1 METERSYYKRPATEL
16 RRHHRF
22 LAQWRVAIVFQG
34 GGSHT
39 FHGITHDVGLGGL
52 CMHSDHNLYSRQT
65 VTVLLALPPTHPRER
80 KKVIETE
87 GRIIYSILSSGQK
100 GFRIGVELMR
110 FKNRD
115 ETVFRKYLTSRF
127 GNALL

>member
-1 METERSYYKRPATEL
+1 METERPHYKRPATEL
-16 RRHHRF
+16 RQHHRF

-39 FHGITHDVGLGGL
+39 FYGVTHDVGLGGL
-52 CMHSDHNLYSRQT
+52 CMHTDHNLYSRQT
-65 VTVLLALPPTHPRER
+65 VSVLLALPPAHPRER
-80 KKVIETE
+80 KKMIEAE
-87 GRIIYSILSSGQK
+87 GRIVYTILSSGQK
-100 GFRIGVELMR
+100 GFRIGIQLVR

-115 ETVFRKYLTSRF
+115 ENLFRNYLISRF